1 MIFFFFLKLDSH
13 TYIVYLNKKKNKNK
27 KDKKTKQNTHTTE
40 ADKIKVHLLI
50 WNLDFFSFNNCSDS
64 FKTVTCDNIKI
75 DKTQLFEFK

>member
-13 TYIVYLNKKKNKNK
+13 TYILYLNKKKPKNK
-27 KDKKTKQNTHTTE
+27 KKQNTHTTA
-40 ADKIKVHLLI
+40 ADTIKVHLLI
-50 WNLDFFSFNNCSDS
+50 WNLDFFLFNNCSDS